1 MGFCPSF
8 FIGEA
13 SLTGKPGN
21 RYAILQAKG
30 ELCMRMFF
38 REGGITMAA
47 QLIFGD
53 NEDFN
58 PENYR
63 RYQQLEV
70 VVQPDGRYSVW
81 GDYAEDA
88 DLLRDTKR
96 DHKGVIE
103 QLEVFADDID
113 LELEESEEE
122 TETN

>member
-1 MGFCPSF
+1 
-8 FIGEA
+8 
-13 SLTGKPGN
+13 
-21 RYAILQAKG
+21 
-30 ELCMRMFF
+30 
-38 REGGITMAA
+38 MAA